1 MNIED
6 LRGVLPRA
14 EVERLPSGLTFCR
27 LESGNAPIVSTA
39 LAYRAGARDDAPGLG
54 GTAHFLEHMMFKGT
68 ARVGPGEIDRR
79 TRRLG
84 GSNNAFTS
92 HDLTLYD
99 FSFAADRWTEALDL
113 EVDRMAGLLLD
124 PKEVRSER
132 QVILEEVAM
141 YESEPWDALEQETA
155 ATYYGEHPYGR
166 PVLGTREDLARIDGA
181 ALADFHTRHYRPSEA
196 VLVVAGDVGTDARRR
211 VEEAFAT
218 GLDGSTGD
226 GSPGDASS
234 DASRRVA
241 VEPPTEL
248 LRVER
253 RFGDLARLLLML
265 PAPPAGHPDHAC
277 LRLLVAILALGRS
290 SRLHRALVDDGQLCL
305 GVSADLSEPI
315 DPGVVHVAAQVMP
328 GVSPEKVEGE
338 ILAQIARLREE
349 PPTAAELA
357 RARRSTLADWT
368 FGHERIQQQ
377 AYLAAS
383 SLALFD
389 LEHPWRYL
397 ERQLSA
403 TPEELAEVARRY
415 LDPSRG
421 GVIGWSLPTG
431 GAR

>member
-1 MNIED
+1 MKIED

-14 EVERLPSGLTFCR
+14 EVERLPSGLTLCR

-39 LAYRAGARDDAPGLG
+39 LAYRAGSRDDTPGHG

-99 FSFAADRWTEALDL
+99 FSFAADRWTEALEL

-124 PKEVRSER
+124 PKEVASEK
-132 QVILEEVAM
+132 QVILEEVSM
-141 YESEPWDALEQETA
+141 YESEPWDALEQEVA
-155 ATYYGEHPYGR
+155 AAFYGEHPYGR
-166 PVLGTREDLARIDGA
+166 PVLGTREDLGRIDGEV
-181 ALADFHTRHYRPSEA
+181 LGEFHRRHYRPSEA
-196 VLVVAGDVGTDARRR
+196 VLVVAGDVDGEARER
-211 VEEAFAT
+211 VAEAFA
-218 GLDGSTGD
+218 GFPRVPRPAMPRAADD
-226 GSPGDASS
+226 
-234 DASRRVA
+234 RRIS
-241 VEPPTEL
+241 VEPPTER

-253 RFGDLARLLLML
+253 RFGETARLLLML

-277 LRLLVAILALGRS
+277 LRLLVAILAHGRS
-290 SRLHRALVDDGQLCL
+290 SRLHRALVDEGQLCL
-305 GVSADLSEPI
+305 GVAADLSEPI
-315 DPGVVHVAAQVMP
+315 DPGVVHVAAQLLP
-328 GVSPEKVEGE
+328 GVDPEEVEEE
-338 ILAQIARLREE
+338 ILAQIARLRSE
-349 PPTAAELA
+349 PPSAAELA

-377 AYLAAS
+377 GFLAAT

-397 ERQLSA
+397 ERQLGA
-403 TPEELAEVARRY
+403 TPDELAEVAGRY

-421 GVIGWSLPTG
+421 GVTGWSLPTG
-431 GAR
+431 EAR